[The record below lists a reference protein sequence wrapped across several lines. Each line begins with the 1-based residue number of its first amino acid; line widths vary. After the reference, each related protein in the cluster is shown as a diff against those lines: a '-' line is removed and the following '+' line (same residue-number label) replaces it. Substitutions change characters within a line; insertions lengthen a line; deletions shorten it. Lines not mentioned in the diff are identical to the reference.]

1 MTIIRL
7 PHGQFEYDETQ
18 PLGKP
23 GGFGQVFAGR
33 SATDQNLAVKKL
45 HLSAA
50 EAAHRELK
58 IADELSGRV
67 FMHVIQFLDSG
78 EDASSGD
85 YFIVMPQASGSL
97 QDVIDVK
104 SPLGS
109 SETAA
114 ILLQIVNGLIEV
126 GELVHRDLKP
136 QNILLH
142 ADKWKIADFGIAR
155 FVEESTSAHTLR
167 GFLSPY
173 YAAPEQWKQERATHA
188 TDVYSLGCIG
198 YCLLTGGPPFTT
210 NPSEEH
216 QHVPVPAVVCDDPR
230 LKSTIVM
237 MLRKLPESRPSL
249 ERVRQLLE
257 QMVNAPVAKAGSG
270 VAELAQAG
278 VQIAESESRRQAE
291 LEAQRTIKLT
301 RDALV
306 QEAFERLRGIAN
318 NLWHAIS
325 NAAPA
330 AITKS
335 EAAGQFVE
343 YQLGEGTLWLGVGGP
358 MSALGR
364 DVFRE
369 SKWDVIT
376 FSQIGVRQFNP
387 QLVWSA
393 SLWFARLPGT
403 ADYRWYEVSYI
414 DISESGGLI
423 PNAELNFRDADLA
436 VATTVMHSK
445 AVAFGPK
452 AIDDEDEA
460 DFQERW
466 LWLLARAA
474 SGRLNYVATSPI
486 TNWPPSLL

>member
-67 FMHVIQFLDSG
+67 FMHVIQFLDSE

-109 SETAA
+109 SETA
-114 ILLQIVNGLIEV
+114 
-126 GELVHRDLKP
+126 
-136 QNILLH
+136 
-142 ADKWKIADFGIAR
+142 
-155 FVEESTSAHTLR
+155 
-167 GFLSPY
+167 
-173 YAAPEQWKQERATHA
+173 
-188 TDVYSLGCIG
+188 
-198 YCLLTGGPPFTT
+198 
-210 NPSEEH
+210 
-216 QHVPVPAVVCDDPR
+216 
-230 LKSTIVM
+230 
-237 MLRKLPESRPSL
+237 
-249 ERVRQLLE
+249 
-257 QMVNAPVAKAGSG
+257 
-270 VAELAQAG
+270 
-278 VQIAESESRRQAE
+278 
-291 LEAQRTIKLT
+291 QRTIKLT

-325 NAAPA
+325 YAAPGV
-330 AITKS
+330 ITKS

-376 FSQIGVRQFNP
+376 FSQIGVRQSNP

-393 SLWFARLPGT
+393 SLWFSRLPGT

-423 PNAELNFRDADLA
+423 ANAELNFRDADLA

-460 DFQERW
+460 DFQKRW